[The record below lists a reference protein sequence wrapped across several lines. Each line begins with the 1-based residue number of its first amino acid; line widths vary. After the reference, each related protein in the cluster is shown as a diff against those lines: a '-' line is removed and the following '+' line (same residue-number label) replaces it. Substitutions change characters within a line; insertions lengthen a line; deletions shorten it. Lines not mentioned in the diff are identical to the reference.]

1 MKMDLKTT
9 TRDMKLGNVETKVL
23 NQNRVNELMF
33 SMIVLLIQN

>member
-1 MKMDLKTT
+1 MDLKTT